1 MIYAMAL
8 GRTGVTKEIC
18 GREQKKRRKKEG
30 RKEIVG
36 TNTIK
41 KHDPELFD
49 GFAR

>member
-1 MIYAMAL
+1 MRSRAEEA
-8 GRTGVTKEIC
+8 
-18 GREQKKRRKKEG
+18 KKER

-41 KHDPELFD
+41 KHDPELSD